1 MGEGLNGERAGQRVR
16 FECPCH
22 GSFFSKPP
30 LTIKFLFFSCSSAS
44 VVLGFRQLTLVPH
57 AFVAVASELQSAW
70 RILLHAYLKIE
81 NESKYYAWKA
91 CSQTKIQGDL
101 C

>member
-1 MGEGLNGERAGQRVR
+1 MGKGSNGERAGQRVR

-44 VVLGFRQLTLVPH
+44 VVLGFRQRTLVPH

-81 NESKYYAWKA
+81 NESKYYAWKP
-91 CSQTKIQGDL
+91 CSQTNI
-101 C
+101 